1 MFFKRTVRPNMG
13 LPSVSS
19 GHQTG
24 ATCKCIL
31 NSIQS
36 STMARYT
43 SLATE
48 TRLGQPERPR
58 KNRTAD
64 FSKYFRLE
72 AASDVS
78 EQHALT
84 TPVQSG
90 SQTQFLANRL
100 DPSRYGDTRE
110 LTKPKT
116 CHQNSVDEPVDEQDL
131 STLKRRYGIKTRDA
145 LRGKA
150 FHRFSRSGPR

>member
-64 FSKYFRLE
+64 LSKYFRLE
-72 AASDVS
+72 VASDVN

-84 TPVQSG
+84 RLSNQDQVSKLRSFPGAIAWRIQALFHVVSEIHFLLNRFFLRVFTVPDHLVDLEVHRVPDHLLPPVG
-90 SQTQFLANRL
+90 
-100 DPSRYGDTRE
+100 
-110 LTKPKT
+110 
-116 CHQNSVDEPVDEQDL
+116 
-131 STLKRRYGIKTRDA
+131 
-145 LRGKA
+145 
-150 FHRFSRSGPR
+150 